1 MTNPA
6 VNAQNSASDAQSPET
21 ATEIPRPKIIFFGNG
36 PLADFSKAVLT
47 DKDENGEPK
56 TDVIF
61 HARTREDLAE
71 AAHLKREN
79 PDAFGV
85 LASFGVMIKSDL
97 LELFEPEGILNL
109 HPSLLPK
116 YRGASPIE
124 SAILAGDKDFSYSIM
139 KLAKAMDAGPIYHQ
153 ATLKNLPLDKTA
165 IYQSLAE
172 AGATW
177 LLDNL
182 TNIRTSQP
190 DGTPV
195 LHLEPT
201 PQDSAEAT
209 FCGKLDKSMSFLQP
223 ENHTAAEL
231 LRQIVAYQG
240 FPKPKYDF
248 FGKTCIILKAR
259 VLRVTDILCEAAG
272 LDGKSGSP
280 LMIKCVDRNF
290 IVVEQL
296 QPEGKKPMDAIS
308 FMNGYGKKH

>member
-1 MTNPA
+1 MTNPT
-6 VNAQNSASDAQSPET
+6 SDAQNPET
-21 ATEIPRPKIIFFGNG
+21 VAKAPQSSRPKIIFFGNG
-36 PLADFSKAVLT
+36 PLADFSKAVLASL
-47 DKDENGEPK
+47 DENGEPK
-56 TDVIF
+56 TDIIF

-71 AAHLKREN
+71 AARLKREN

-172 AGATW
+172 AGAAW

-182 TNIRTSQP
+182 ANIRTSQP
-190 DGTPV
+190 NGTPV

-201 PQDSAEAT
+201 PQDDSKAT

-223 ENHTAAEL
+223 EKCTAAEL
-231 LRQIVAYQG
+231 LHQIVAYQG

-280 LMIKCVDRNF
+280 LMIKCADRNF